1 MGIPNKRY
9 KMASQLDPREKAI
22 IVTDYLLP
30 LKRKMIHL
38 GIRNKSALAT
48 GLRLSLEEKSWVRMP
63 LLWRNT
69 IRSRI

>member
-30 LKRKMIHL
+30 LKRKMI
-38 GIRNKSALAT
+38 GFGGTQSVSIIRRTASSMEA
-48 GLRLSLEEKSWVRMP
+48 R
-63 LLWRNT
+63 
-69 IRSRI
+69 